1 MIPSSVER
9 TADGG
14 LLLTDSFSNRVRFV
28 RPVRTRRLALAL
40 VPRVR
45 SGPKFSVGYVATQ
58 RASLRFD
65 VLRDGKLVS
74 RRSGQAGEP
83 LRIRSLRP
91 GRYTLR
97 LIARTQDGQIA
108 TGTTT
113 VTLTSGGSRAS
124 AAAGTDTLVPL
135 ASP

>member
-74 RRSGQAGEP
+74 RRRGQAGEP